1 MQCSNIGYLVE
12 AKQARGA
19 IWLGDH
25 FRPIMGSASAHCSA
39 PPQPQI
45 TTLQS
50 FSRAS
55 HCFLLS
61 FYNHLNRRW
70 KQDISIDRCPLRL
83 LTFDIDGDDGDG
95 AYKRYWLVM
104 SQGGGPARSTNHY
117 WPPAL
122 PHYWRQHFVQH
133 TTDYWQ
139 QTTKYQLGVHNAH
152 TSTLLQLYCENDAR
166 GVRAPPQGGPALVLD
181 CGVLGELPLG
191 TVWIL
196 LDKLQCAM

>member
-1 MQCSNIGYLVE
+1 MLTAPRHRSHRLPLSN
-12 AKQARGA
+12 
-19 IWLGDH
+19 
-25 FRPIMGSASAHCSA
+25 P
-39 PPQPQI
+39 
-45 TTLQS
+45 
-50 FSRAS
+50 
-55 HCFLLS
+55 
-61 FYNHLNRRW
+61 
-70 KQDISIDRCPLRL
+70 SIVL
-83 LTFDIDGDDGDG
+83 LTASFFLFTIISTGDENKIFQLIV
-95 AYKRYWLVM
+95 ALFACLLLILMEMMVMVTVLVRIKGIGWWWAREGV
-104 SQGGGPARSTNHY
+104 QLGPPRSTNHY

-181 CGVLGELPLG
+181 CGVLGGPPLG